1 MQSNRS
7 RIHPTSTEGFV
18 FLLGSV
24 LLGVYSLVLHVLS
37 KAKWKMSPYLFP
49 LLLAVFLFLLSLSL
63 LQEGRKERQ
72 AQEMQDTEQ
81 QTPEAEG
88 SPKQKG
94 WKDAAVF
101 ALISLA
107 YILSISLVGFVVATV
122 MFLVGSFVYLKER
135 RIWLVIALSIA
146 FPLIIYVLF
155 GMLLHVMLP

>member
-63 LQEGRKERQ
+63 LQEGRK
-72 AQEMQDTEQ
+72 
-81 QTPEAEG
+81 
-88 SPKQKG
+88 
-94 WKDAAVF
+94 
-101 ALISLA
+101 
-107 YILSISLVGFVVATV
+107 
-122 MFLVGSFVYLKER
+122 
-135 RIWLVIALSIA
+135 
-146 FPLIIYVLF
+146 
-155 GMLLHVMLP
+155 